1 MELNNNQRKAAEYQ
15 GPAKHLLVL
24 AGAGTGKTRTIIGR
38 TIYLLRENISAKT
51 IVLLTFTRKAAAE
64 MTHRLE
70 MEVGGLT
77 KGIFAG
83 TFHRFCLDIMKTV
96 PKTFGVESFTIIDR
110 DDQLS
115 LIKLIRGKVLKDRD
129 RKNFPQGGRILE
141 LYSYAKNTCRP
152 SKEYLE
158 RFTEYDD
165 STIKT
170 LLDIFR
176 NYQLRKKERNY
187 IDFDDILHI
196 FLETITGN
204 TALLSKLKSL
214 FTHILV
220 DEMQDTNPLQ
230 WGILEKLANPA
241 SLFCVGDDAQS
252 IYAFRGADFQNVHS
266 FRDRMPDSDILK
278 LDLNYRS
285 TQEILDIANWQ
296 LGQSPLEYNRK
307 LSALRGPG
315 IKPKLYEFRNY
326 FDEAAWYGNE
336 IMRRHSEGTR
346 YSDFMILVRT
356 AYLAR
361 RIEAVFVEK
370 NIPYKFIGGTQLMQS
385 AHVRDLFSLLRV
397 VINHRDE
404 LAWIRYLK
412 LWPRVGDVTAAKAIE
427 GIILPDVP
435 ESGYQYLET
444 FFSGE
449 GFIAEAVEKVRG
461 NIRKPNKAINNALK
475 YLLPLLSEKYDHWSA
490 RAQDLQLIER
500 LSKRFSSLAEFI
512 ETYTLDPVYN
522 KEHLPP
528 VVDDAVTIIT
538 IHSAKGTEAPV
549 CMIPQVVPGVYPHAR
564 ALGKDDEIEEERRVF
579 YVAMT
584 RAENELI
591 LTRAGGTGRNIFFG
605 GSGLGDDEH
614 INYFMTGL
622 PEDLVETEF
631 IEGEEESSFLDGL
644 EGFE

>member
-1 MELNNNQRKAAEYQ
+1 MDLNTNQRLAAEYQ

-38 TIYLLRENISAKT
+38 TIHLLKNNVPAKT
-51 IVLLTFTRKAAAE
+51 IILLTFTRRSAAE

-70 MEVGGLT
+70 LEVGELS

-96 PKTFGVESFTIIDR
+96 PKSFGVESYTIIDR

-115 LIKLIRGKVLKDRD
+115 LIKLIRGHILRDRD
-129 RKNFPQGGRILE
+129 KKNFPQAARILE
-141 LYSYAKNTCRP
+141 LYSYSRNTCVDTQ
-152 SKEYLE
+152 EYLE
-158 RFTEYDD
+158 KFTEYDD
-165 STIKT
+165 S
-170 LLDIFR
+170 LMDALMQIFIM
-176 NYQLRKKERNY
+176 YEKRKKDRNY

-196 FLETITGN
+196 FLDVISKKG
-204 TALLSKLKSL
+204 ALLNKLKSL

-241 SLFCVGDDAQS
+241 QLFCVGDDAQS

-266 FRDRMPDSDILK
+266 FKERMPDSDILK
-278 LDLNYRS
+278 LDQNYRS
-285 TQEILDIANWQ
+285 TQEILDMANW
-296 LGQSPLEYNRK
+296 LIDQSPLDYNRK
-307 LSALRGPG
+307 LSAVRGTGNSPV
-315 IKPKLYEFRNY
+315 LCEFRNY

-336 IMRRHSEGTR
+336 IQRRHSEGTP
-346 YSDFMILVRT
+346 YTDFMVLVRT

-361 RIEAVFVEK
+361 RIEAVFVEM
-370 NIPYKFIGGTQLMQS
+370 NIPYRFIGGTQLMQS

-397 VINHRDE
+397 VINYRDE

-412 LWPRVGDVTAAKAIE
+412 MWPRVGDVTAAKAIE
-427 GIILPDVP
+427 GIIIPEVA
-435 ESGYQYLET
+435 ESGYQYLTT

-449 GFIAEAVEKVRG
+449 GKIAEAVRDVRK
-461 NIRKPNKAINNALK
+461 NLAKPNKAINQALK
-475 YLLPLLSEKYDHWSA
+475 YLVPMMSEKYDHWSA
-490 RAQDLQLIER
+490 RVQDLLLIER
-500 LSKRFSSLAEFI
+500 LSKRFSGLQEFI

-522 KEHLPP
+522 KEHLP
-528 VVDDAVTIIT
+528 VVSDDAVTIIT

-549 CMIPQVVPGVYPHAR
+549 CMIPQAVPGVYPHSR
-564 ALGKDDEIEEERRVF
+564 ALGKADEIEEERRVL
-579 YVAMT
+579 YVALT

-591 LTRAGGTGRNIFFG
+591 LTRAGETGRNIFFG
-605 GSGLGDDEH
+605 GSGLGNKDH
-614 INYFMTGL
+614 INYFLTDL
-622 PEDLVETEF
+622 PAELIKSEF
-631 IEGEEESSFLDGL
+631 IEGDDETSFLDAL

>member
-1 MELNNNQRKAAEYQ
+1 MELNKNQKLAAEYQ

-38 TIYLLRENISAKT
+38 TISLLKNNVPSKT
-51 IVLLTFTRKAAAE
+51 IVLLTFTRRSAAE

-70 MEVGGLT
+70 LEVGELSQ
-77 KGIFAG
+77 GIFAG

-115 LIKLIRGKVLKDRD
+115 LIKLIRGTVLRD
-129 RKNFPQGGRILE
+129 NERKNFPQGRGILE
-141 LYSYAKNTCRP
+141 LYSYSRNTCIP
-152 SKEYLE
+152 AKDYLE
-158 RFTEYDD
+158 RYTEYDEGSID
-165 STIKT
+165 SLMK
-170 LLDIFR
+170 IFR
-176 NYQLRKKERNY
+176 LYKERKKKRNY

-196 FLETITGN
+196 FLDVISSN
-204 TALLSKLKSL
+204 KPLLNKLKSL
-214 FTHILV
+214 FAHILV

-230 WGILEKLANPA
+230 WGILEKLANP
-241 SLFCVGDDAQS
+241 SQLFCVGDDAQS

-266 FRDRMPDSDILK
+266 FTKRMPDSTVLK

-285 TQEILDIANWQ
+285 TKEILDMANW
-296 LGQSPLEYNRK
+296 LLELSPLDYMRK
-307 LSALRGPG
+307 LSAVRGDG
-315 IKPKLYEFRNY
+315 IKPKLYEFRDY
-326 FDEAAWYGNE
+326 FDEASWYGNE
-336 IMRRHSEGTR
+336 ILKRHSEGTKFA
-346 YSDFMILVRT
+346 DFMILVRT

-397 VINHRDE
+397 VINYRDE

-412 LWPRVGDVTAAKAIE
+412 LWPRVGDITAAKAIE
-427 GIILPDVP
+427 GIIVP
-435 ESGYQYLET
+435 EVAESGYQYLAS

-449 GFIAEAVEKVRG
+449 GHISETVEKVRK
-461 NIRKPNKAINNALK
+461 NLAKPNKAINIALK

-500 LSKRFSSLAEFI
+500 LSKRFTSLAEFI

-522 KEHLPP
+522 KDHVAPA
-528 VVDDAVTIIT
+528 VDDAVTIIT
-538 IHSAKGTEAPV
+538 IHSAKGTEAPI
-549 CMIPQVVPGVYPHAR
+549 CMIPQVVPGVYPHSR
-564 ALGKDDEIEEERRVF
+564 SLGKEDEIEEERRVL
-579 YVAMT
+579 YVALT

-605 GSGLGDDEH
+605 GSALGDKEH
-614 INYFMTGL
+614 VSYFLSDL
-622 PEDLVETEF
+622 PQELIDTEF
-631 IEGEEESSFLDGL
+631 IEGEEQSSFLDGL

>member
-1 MELNNNQRKAAEYQ
+1 MDLNTNQKLAAEYQ

-38 TIYLLRENISAKT
+38 TIHLLKSGVSSKT
-51 IVLLTFTRKAAAE
+51 IVLLTFTRRSAAE

-70 MEVGGLT
+70 LEVGELSQ
-77 KGIFAG
+77 GIFAG

-96 PKTFGVESFTIIDR
+96 PKAFGVESFTIIDR

-115 LIKLIRGKVLKDRD
+115 LIKLIRGSVLSDRNK
-129 RKNFPQGGRILE
+129 KNFPQARGILE
-141 LYSYAKNTCRP
+141 LYSYSRNTCTP
-152 SKEYLE
+152 AKDYLI
-158 RFTEYDD
+158 RYTEYDD
-165 STIKT
+165 DTIDVLMKVFNQYT
-170 LLDIFR
+170 R
-176 NYQLRKKERNY
+176 RKQYRNY

-196 FLETITGN
+196 FLETISNN
-204 TALLSKLKSL
+204 TALLNKLKSL
-214 FTHILV
+214 FSNILV

-230 WGILEKLANPA
+230 WGILEKLANP
-241 SLFCVGDDAQS
+241 SKLFCVGDDAQS

-266 FRDRMPDSDILK
+266 FKKRMPDSDILK

-296 LGQSPLEYNRK
+296 LNLSSLAYNRN
-307 LSALRGPG
+307 LSAVRGKG
-315 IKPKLYEFRNY
+315 NKPKLIEFRNY

-336 IMRRHSEGTR
+336 ILKRHGEGTP
-346 YSDFMILVRT
+346 YSDFMILVRS

-370 NIPYKFIGGTQLMQS
+370 NVPYKFIGGTQLMQS

-397 VINHRDE
+397 VINYRDE

-412 LWPRVGDVTAAKAIE
+412 LWPRVGDITAAKAIE
-427 GIILPDVP
+427 GIIVP
-435 ESGYQYLET
+435 EVAESGYQFMET

-449 GFIAEAVEKVRG
+449 GYISKAVEKVRN
-461 NIRKPNKAINNALK
+461 NISKPNKAINMALK

-500 LSKRFSSLAEFI
+500 LSKRFTGLSEFI

-522 KEHLPP
+522 KEHAAPA
-528 VVDDAVTIIT
+528 VDDAVTIIT
-538 IHSAKGTEAPV
+538 IHSAKGTEAPI
-549 CMIPQVVPGVYPHAR
+549 CMIPQLVPGVYPHSR
-564 ALGKDDEIEEERRVF
+564 SLGKDDEIEEERRVL
-579 YVAMT
+579 YVALT

-605 GSGLGDDEH
+605 GSGLGDKDH
-614 INYFMTGL
+614 VNYFLTDI
-622 PEDLVETEF
+622 PEELVDSEF
-631 IEGEEESSFLDGL
+631 VENEEESSFLDGL